1 MILIITINQIPF
13 HYFEFVK
20 PIEDILERKNMEFE
34 TNDYKKIDRKQIS
47 SYDKIIIAG
56 TSLRDNGFLVDIRKF
71 DWIKQYDK
79 PILGI
84 CGGMHILSMTYD
96 GKLQKGQEIGLN
108 QITFEKEFLG
118 TSIGNLEVYEL
129 HSFFAISEEFDIVA
143 SSEKCPQVVV
153 HKDKPFYGVLF
164 HPEVRNKKII
174 ERFVTC

>member
-20 PIEDILERKNMEFE
+20 PIEDILERENIEFE
-34 TNDYKKIDRKQIS
+34 TINYKKIDRKKIF

-79 PILGI
+79 PILGV

-96 GKLQKGQEIGLN
+96 GELQKGQEIGLN
-108 QITFEKEFLG
+108 QIHFEKEFLG
-118 TSIGNLEVYEL
+118 VSGDLEAYEL
-129 HSFFAISEEFDIVA
+129 HSFFAVSKDFKIVA
-143 SSEKCPQVVV
+143 HSKNCPQAVV